1 MSFLFRCPE
10 CRTRRRDYGL
20 FTQHLRETG
29 HKACICGGYHYKH
42 RPGSPFCVA
51 NPMSAALLAS
61 RYGASDSEVAE
72 IALELSL
79 APAAKPPSAKPRRAM
94 ACPF

>member
-1 MSFLFRCPE
+1 MAFLFRCPE

-29 HKACICGGYHYKH
+29 HKVCICGGYHYKH

-51 NPMSAALLAS
+51 NPMSPALLAS
-61 RYGASDSEVAE
+61 RYGASGSEVAE
-72 IALELSL
+72 IALEISIA
-79 APAAKPPSAKPRRAM
+79 APSPATKKRRAM

>member
-1 MSFLFRCPE
+1 MTFVFRCPE
-10 CRTRRRDYGL
+10 CRTRRRSHGL
-20 FTQHLRETG
+20 FTQHLRESG

-42 RPGSPFCVA
+42 RPGSPYCVH

-61 RYGASDSEVAE
+61 RYGASDDEVAE
-72 IALELSL
+72 IALDLALSPST
-79 APAAKPPSAKPRRAM
+79 AAAKPRKAM

>member
-1 MSFLFRCPE
+1 MAFLFRCPE
-10 CRTRRRDYGL
+10 CRTRRRNHGL
-20 FTQHLRETG
+20 FTQHLRESG

-42 RPGSPFCVA
+42 RPGSPYCVQ

-61 RYGASDSEVAE
+61 RYGASDDEVAE
-72 IALELSL
+72 IALDLALSPSP
-79 APAAKPPSAKPRRAM
+79 AAAKPRKAM

>member
-1 MSFLFRCPE
+1 MGFLFRCPE
-10 CRTRRRDYGL
+10 CRTRRRDHGL

-42 RPGSPFCVA
+42 RPGSPFCMA
-51 NPMSAALLAS
+51 NPMSPALLAS
-61 RYGASDSEVAE
+61 RYGASDVEVAD
-72 IALELSL
+72 IALEISLSTP
-79 APAAKPPSAKPRRAM
+79 APTTKKRQAM

>member
-1 MSFLFRCPE
+1 MAFLFRCPE
-10 CRTRRRDYGL
+10 CRTRRRSHGL
-20 FTQHLRETG
+20 FTQHLRESG

-42 RPGSPFCVA
+42 RPGSPYCVH

-61 RYGASDSEVAE
+61 RYGASDEEVAD
-72 IALELSL
+72 IALDLALSPSP
-79 APAAKPPSAKPRRAM
+79 AAAKPRKAM

>member
-1 MSFLFRCPE
+1 MTFLFRCPE
-10 CRTRRRDYGL
+10 CRTRRRDQKL

-42 RPGSPFCVA
+42 RPGSPFCAA
-51 NPMSAALLAS
+51 NPMSGALLAS
-61 RYGASDSEVAE
+61 RYGASDEEVAE

-79 APAAKPPSAKPRRAM
+79 TAKPKTTPTRQAV